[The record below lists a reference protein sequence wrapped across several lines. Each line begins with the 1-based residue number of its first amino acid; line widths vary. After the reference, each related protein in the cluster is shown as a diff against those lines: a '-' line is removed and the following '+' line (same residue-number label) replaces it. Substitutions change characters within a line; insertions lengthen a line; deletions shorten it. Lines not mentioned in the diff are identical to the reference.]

1 MNERIFFIVELI
13 LTALVLVLLGVM
25 SWNRRSTGK
34 AAVFLAICL
43 WAVAIYSFGYGMELS
58 SSTQNAIFFWVR
70 FEHWGIQLIA
80 PTWLLFA
87 MSVSGYEKKIK
98 PSLMVLLAIIPLYL
112 FISSQTLGWL
122 NWAHWNPRVDYS
134 GPFPMFVYD
143 RNVWNYIAA
152 GFYILCLAF
161 STGLFTI
168 SLFHSVA
175 TFKRNAVVYLLGSL
189 PPLVGQLL
197 HNFKL
202 LPSNIDFTPFL
213 LSISGLLFVYGFTK
227 LRLLDIIPLA
237 RDTIFENM
245 NTGVM
250 ILDREDRI
258 VDYNP
263 AMQIILPHLDKKV
276 IGKTIYKT
284 FPNDSSLLELV
295 RGVTSGRI
303 ELKFGEGVAT
313 AYYRVSMASMQDK
326 KAR

>member
-1 MNERIFFIVELI
+1 M
-13 LTALVLVLLGVM
+13 
-25 SWNRRSTGK
+25 
-34 AAVFLAICL
+34 AICL

-189 PPLVGQLL
+189 PPLVGQVL

-263 AMQIILPHLDKKV
+263 AMQIILPHLDKK
-276 IGKTIYKT
+276 
-284 FPNDSSLLELV
+284 S
-295 RGVTSGRI
+295 SGRQFI
-303 ELKFGEGVAT
+303 KLFPMT
-313 AYYRVSMASMQDK
+313 LLCWNL
-326 KAR
+326 